1 METPTILSPNS
12 GKDKGEWITPIRA
25 IIRAGMRQ
33 GKSQRELVAETH
45 VPRRTVRRIL
55 KQEYSRRERK
65 RKDSRYHLMSK
76 GDIRHCLRT
85 ICKNWASRRMS
96 F

>member
-33 GKSQRELVAETH
+33 GKSQRELVAETY
-45 VPRRTVRRIL
+45 VPKRIVRRIL
-55 KQEYSRRERK
+55 K
-65 RKDSRYHLMSK
+65 
-76 GDIRHCLRT
+76 
-85 ICKNWASRRMS
+85 
-96 F
+96 